1 MNRRPY
7 VLTALVCLAAAV
19 PFLAGFRPRAAD
31 AGEAPAKES
40 ADARPKDAPP
50 DDMRYEVESKRDITY
65 FDGEAADRNKH
76 KLDLY
81 LPKGKKDF
89 PVVMFVHG
97 GAWVFGDRNFF
108 GVYEALGKMFA
119 RHGVG
124 AAVISYRLSP
134 GVQHPEHVKDVAR
147 AFAWTHKHIADYG
160 GRADELF
167 VCGHSAGG
175 HLISLLATDESYL
188 KAEGLSLRDVRGAMP
203 ISGVYS
209 IPDGLFNEAFGKDPA
224 VRKAAGPINHVHE
237 GCPPFLILYA
247 DRDYPFCDAASA
259 AFCRALKAKKVPA
272 ETVKMKDRTHLSVIG
287 DASRDDDPCAKAM
300 LDFIADHKADKHAA
314 P

>member
-188 KAEGLSLRDVRGAMP
+188 KAEGLSLRDVRARCR
-203 ISGVYS
+203 SAAS
-209 IPDGLFNEAFGKDPA
+209 TAFPTACSTRPSARTRRCARRPG
-224 VRKAAGPINHVHE
+224 RSTTFTRAARRFSSSMRTGIIRFVTRPR
-237 GCPPFLILYA
+237 PPFA
-247 DRDYPFCDAASA
+247 GR
-259 AFCRALKAKKVPA
+259 
-272 ETVKMKDRTHLSVIG
+272 
-287 DASRDDDPCAKAM
+287 
-300 LDFIADHKADKHAA
+300 
-314 P
+314 